1 MKRHRDVVVTGGRP
15 PDGYCATMR
24 TLLKDHRRIPPARTP
39 PVYLV
44 SWAGYPNF
52 GDELIAATWVNHLAK
67 VAPTTDVW
75 LDVREPGTVT
85 ALLRGLHPRL
95 HVVNTL
101 FRTMHEMDH
110 GLDRSW
116 HSLLG
121 DLGSPKYDAGLLAL
135 REAGTVH
142 LLGGGLLHRDWV
154 ENLRIVEAMRA
165 VREITGARLVATGQ
179 GLMPFAGDP
188 LTDLDHLSVRDRPS
202 ADAAGVPLGYDD
214 AFLLAED
221 PRHAR
226 ALGLLAGQRG
236 GRAGTGAGAS
246 SAPSEVVVCVQSD
259 TLAEGSFDRMV
270 AFTETQLKRWDLPR
284 ESVRY
289 LEAIPGDDHLG
300 YDRLRDLVAPDGF
313 IPFQA
318 AWDGEFAFGPHQ
330 VWLTTRF
337 HHHLVG
343 ALHGARGVALSGKP
357 GYYDVKHRSVAD
369 AGSDWAVVH
378 AGPDA
383 ETVGLEELAAPRG
396 FAEAVRAK
404 RDEAAQL
411 YGR

>member
-1 MKRHRDVVVTGGRP
+1 
-15 PDGYCATMR
+15 MR
-24 TLLKDHRRIPPARTP
+24 TLLKDHRRVPASRKPPI
-39 PVYLV
+39 YLI

-52 GDELIAATWVNHLAK
+52 GDELIAAAWVNHLAK

-101 FRTMHEMDH
+101 FRAMHEMDH
-110 GLDRSW
+110 GSVRSMQ
-116 HSLLG
+116 SLIA

-135 REAGTVH
+135 REAATVH
-142 LLGGGLLHRDWV
+142 LVGGGVLHRDWI
-154 ENLRIVEAMRA
+154 ENFRIVEAMRA
-165 VREITGARLVATGQ
+165 VRELTGARLFATGQ
-179 GLMPFAGDP
+179 GLMPFAGDT
-188 LTDLDHLSVRDRPS
+188 LADLDHLSVRDRPS
-202 ADAAGVPLGYDD
+202 AEAAGVSPGFDD

-226 ALGLLAGQRG
+226 ALGLRAGQKG
-236 GRAGTGAGAS
+236 EGAAAVGA
-246 SAPSEVVVCVQSD
+246 PREVVVCVQSD
-259 TLAEGSFDRMV
+259 TLAEGAFERMLDYTR
-270 AFTETQLKRWDLPR
+270 AQLRRWDLPR

-289 LEAIPGDDHLG
+289 LEAIPGEDHLG
-300 YDRLRDLVAPDGF
+300 WERLRDVVAPDGF

-318 AWDGEFAFGPHQ
+318 AWDGGFSFGPHQ

-337 HHHLVG
+337 HHHLVA

-357 GYYDVKHRSVAD
+357 GYYDVKHQSVVD
-369 AGSDWAVVH
+369 VGSRWNVVH
-378 AGPDA
+378 ADGAADEEA
-383 ETVGLEELAAPRG
+383 QTVGLEQLTAPG
-396 FAEAVRAK
+396 SFGEAVAAK
-404 RDEAAQL
+404 RDEAALL

>member
-1 MKRHRDVVVTGGRP
+1 
-15 PDGYCATMR
+15 MR
-24 TLLKDHRRIPPARTP
+24 NLLQDHRRVPPTRRQP
-39 PVYLV
+39 IYLI

-52 GDELIAATWVNHLAK
+52 GDELIAAAWVNHLAR

-95 HVVNTL
+95 HVVNTV
-101 FRTMHEMDH
+101 FRAMHERFH
-110 GLDRSW
+110 GLDRSMR
-116 HSLLG
+116 SLIE

-135 REAGTVH
+135 RAAGTVH
-142 LLGGGLLHRDWV
+142 LLGGGVLHRDWP
-154 ENLRIVEAMRA
+154 ENLQVVEAMRT
-165 VREITGARLVATGQ
+165 VRDLSGARIVATGQ

-188 LTDLDHLSVRDRPS
+188 LSDLDHLSVRDRPS
-202 ADAAGVPLGYDD
+202 ADAAGIPLGFDD
-214 AFLLAED
+214 AFLIAED

-226 ALGLLAGQRG
+226 TLGLLSDHDENGVS
-236 GRAGTGAGAS
+236 TGVDGS
-246 SAPSEVVVCVQSD
+246 WTPSEVVVCIQSD
-259 TLAEGSFDRMV
+259 TLAEGSLEKMLDFAR
-270 AFTETQLKRWDLPR
+270 AQLQRWDLPR

-289 LEAIPGDDHLG
+289 LEAIPGDDYVG
-300 YDRLRDLVAPDGF
+300 FDRLRDVVAPDGF

-318 AWDGEFAFGPHQ
+318 AWDGDFTFGPHQ

-337 HHHLVG
+337 HHHLIA

-357 GYYDVKHRSVAD
+357 GYYDVKHQSVVE
-369 AGSDWAVVH
+369 AGSQWTVRH
-378 AGPDA
+378 AGEQLDP
-383 ETVGLEELAAPRG
+383 VGLEALAAPSG

>member
-1 MKRHRDVVVTGGRP
+1 
-15 PDGYCATMR
+15 MR
-24 TLLKDHRRIPPARTP
+24 NLLKDHRKVPPTREP

-44 SWAGYPNF
+44 SWAGFPNF

-101 FRTMHEMDH
+101 FRAMHEMDH
-110 GLDRSW
+110 GSQRSMR
-116 HSLLG
+116 SLVE

-135 REAGTVH
+135 REAATVH
-142 LLGGGLLHRDWV
+142 LLGGGVLHRDWP

-165 VREITGARLVATGQ
+165 VRELTGARLFATGQ

-188 LTDLDHLSVRDRPS
+188 LSDLDHLSVRDSPS
-202 ADAAGVPLGYDD
+202 AEAAGIPLGFDD

-226 ALGLLAGQRG
+226 AHGLLAGYRG
-236 GRAGTGAGAS
+236 DGTHRGSAGER
-246 SAPSEVVVCVQSD
+246 APSEVVVCVQSD
-259 TLAEGSFDRMV
+259 TLAEGAFDRMLD
-270 AFTETQLKRWDLPR
+270 FTRAQLQQWDLPR
-284 ESVRY
+284 GSVRY
-289 LEAIPGDDHLG
+289 LEAIPGDDHVG
-300 YDRLRDLVAPDGF
+300 YDRLSDVVAPDGF

-318 AWDGEFAFGPHQ
+318 AWDGDFTFGPHQ

-337 HHHLVG
+337 HHHLVA

-357 GYYDVKHRSVAD
+357 GYYDVKHQSVID
-369 AGSDWAVVH
+369 VGSAWSLVH
-378 AGPDA
+378 AGQHPEPLALQD
-383 ETVGLEELAAPRG
+383 LAAPTG
-396 FAEAVRAK
+396 FADAVRAK
-404 RDEAAQL
+404 RQEAVQL

>member
-1 MKRHRDVVVTGGRP
+1 
-15 PDGYCATMR
+15 MR
-24 TLLKDHRRIPPARTP
+24 NLLPDHRRVPPSRTL
-39 PVYLV
+39 PVYLI
-44 SWAGYPNF
+44 SWAGHPNF

-101 FRTMHEMDH
+101 FRATHEMDH
-110 GLDRSW
+110 GSERSLR
-116 HSLLG
+116 SLVE

-135 REAGTVH
+135 REAGTLH
-142 LLGGGLLHRDWV
+142 LLGGGVLHRDWP

-165 VREITGARLVATGQ
+165 VRELTGARLLATGQ

-188 LTDLDHLSVRDRPS
+188 LSDLDHLSVRDSPS
-202 ADAAGVPLGYDD
+202 AEAAGVPLGYDD

-226 ALGLLAGQRG
+226 AHGMLAGHRG
-236 GRAGTGAGAS
+236 DGPRHRRAAGGT
-246 SAPSEVVVCVQSD
+246 PSEVVVCVQSD
-259 TLAEGSFDRMV
+259 TLGEGAFERMLD
-270 AFTETQLKRWDLPR
+270 FTRAQLQQWDLPR

-289 LEAIPGDDHLG
+289 LEAIPGDDHVG
-300 YDRLRDLVAPDGF
+300 YDRLRDVVAPDGF

-318 AWDGEFAFGPHQ
+318 AWDGDFTFGPHQ

-357 GYYDVKHRSVAD
+357 GYYDVKHRSVVD
-369 AGSDWAVVH
+369 AGSRWAVVH
-378 AGPDA
+378 AGPEMA
-383 ETVGLEELAAPRG
+383 TVDLERLQVPAG
-396 FAEAVRAK
+396 FAGAVRAK
-404 RDEAAQL
+404 RDEAATL

>member
-1 MKRHRDVVVTGGRP
+1 
-15 PDGYCATMR
+15 MR
-24 TLLKDHRRIPPARTP
+24 NLLQDHRRVPRTRRQP
-39 PVYLV
+39 IYLI

-52 GDELIAATWVNHLAK
+52 GDELIAAAWVNHLAR

-95 HVVNTL
+95 HVVNTV
-101 FRTMHEMDH
+101 FRAMHERFH
-110 GLDRSW
+110 GLDRSMR
-116 HSLLG
+116 SLIE

-142 LLGGGLLHRDWV
+142 LLGGGVLHANWP
-154 ENLRIVEAMRA
+154 ENFQVVDAMRT
-165 VREITGARLVATGQ
+165 VRELSGARLFATGQ
-179 GLMPFAGDP
+179 GLMPFAGNP
-188 LTDLDHLSVRDRPS
+188 LSDLDHLSVRDRPS
-202 ADAAGVPLGYDD
+202 ADAAGIPLGFDD

-226 ALGLLAGQRG
+226 TLGLLGDQGG
-236 GRAGTGAGAS
+236 GRVSAGADG
-246 SAPSEVVVCVQSD
+246 PWTPTEVVLCIQSD
-259 TLAEGSFDRMV
+259 TLAEGALERMLEF
-270 AFTETQLKRWDLPR
+270 ARAQLQRWDLPR

-289 LEAIPGDDHLG
+289 LEAIPGDDYVG
-300 YDRLRDLVAPDGF
+300 FDRLRDVVAPDGF

-318 AWDGEFAFGPHQ
+318 AWDGDFTFGSHQ

-337 HHHLVG
+337 HHHLIA

-357 GYYDVKHRSVAD
+357 GYYDVKHQSVVE
-369 AGSDWAVVH
+369 AGSQWTVRH
-378 AGPDA
+378 AGEQLDP
-383 ETVGLEELAAPRG
+383 VGLEALAAPSG